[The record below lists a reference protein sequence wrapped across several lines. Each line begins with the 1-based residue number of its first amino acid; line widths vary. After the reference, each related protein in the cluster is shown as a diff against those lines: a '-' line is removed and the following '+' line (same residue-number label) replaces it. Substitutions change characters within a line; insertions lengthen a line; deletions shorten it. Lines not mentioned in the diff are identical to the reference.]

1 MSTEKKRR
9 VSRGCTCGCLPS
21 PLFFLIIYFGLY
33 FLMRGPLP
41 TPQAIAHRGGNVTAL
56 GSVPENTLAAFENA
70 IALGMDYLEFD
81 VQMTDDGELV
91 VIHDETVDRTTNG
104 TGPVGQMTLVEIR
117 ALDAGDD
124 QQVPTFEEVI
134 QLAKDNGVGILPEAK
149 SPELYPG
156 MPTKM
161 VELLEEMDYLDQTII
176 QSFVPAAIDEISAV
190 NANARTCALY
200 TLWEFD
206 LSQTNAS
213 DVCPMAEMALLYPWM
228 IRSAHERG
236 QEVFIWFGALEHP
249 LMMRLMYAF
258 GADGVMVDDPASL
271 AEVLGK

>member
-21 PLFFLIIYFGLY
+21 PIVLLIIYFGAY

-41 TPQAIAHRGGNVTAL
+41 APQAIAHRGGNVTT
-56 GSVPENTLAAFENA
+56 PENTLAAFQNA
-70 IALGMDYLEFD
+70 IDLGMDYLEFD

-104 TGPVGQMTLVEIR
+104 TGPVGQMTLEEIR
-117 ALDAGDD
+117 ALDAGDGE
-124 QQVPTFEEVI
+124 QVPTFEEVI
-134 QLAKDNGVGILPEAK
+134 QLAKDNGIGILPEAK

-161 VELLEEMDYLDQTII
+161 VDLLEEMDYLDQAII
-176 QSFVPAAIDEISAV
+176 QSFVPAAIDEINTANS
-190 NANARTCALY
+190 NARTCALY

-206 LSQTNAS
+206 LSGAKST

-236 QEVFIWFGALEHP
+236 QEVFVWFGAIEHP

-258 GADGVMVDDPASL
+258 GAEGVMVDDPAAL
-271 AEVLGK
+271 AGVLGK